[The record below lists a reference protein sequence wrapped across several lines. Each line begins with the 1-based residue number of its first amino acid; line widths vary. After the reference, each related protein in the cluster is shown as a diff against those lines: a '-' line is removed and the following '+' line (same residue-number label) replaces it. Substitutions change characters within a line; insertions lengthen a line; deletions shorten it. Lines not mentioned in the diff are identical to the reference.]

1 MAAGKEEENEFCR
14 IFSSSRKKQK
24 GGQRE
29 RDGKGQVDIERKE
42 EGREKC
48 HCCVNIAPF
57 LPIPLILHNSFFW
70 LIKKPERF
78 SFFFIF
84 AKDFSPLGAIQVENL
99 HQWPRS
105 LNISWWRFLSSSSR
119 SPNAAIQKK
128 SGGRGRETPIVR
140 VLLWFRRWPNDDD
153 GQTRCPELVM

>member
-1 MAAGKEEENEFCR
+1 MNFVEFLLLR
-14 IFSSSRKKQK
+14 EKKQK

-78 SFFFIF
+78 SFFF

-105 LNISWWRFLSSSSR
+105 LNIS
-119 SPNAAIQKK
+119 
-128 SGGRGRETPIVR
+128 
-140 VLLWFRRWPNDDD
+140 
-153 GQTRCPELVM
+153 